1 MSTNYIK
8 LNKSFLDFNKYN
20 NFTYIEVLLS
30 LNIRIPHICYHNQL
44 PVSGNC
50 RLCLGIIGADKKP
63 APLCATSVRPND
75 IVDYNSPRVRR
86 LRQDVLEFLLINHP
100 MDCPSCDQGGEC
112 DLQDYSYNY
121 GSDRSRHTFTFKKA
135 ILNKDRGAIVKTVM
149 NRCLNCTRCTRFFA
163 EVVGSTLIGII
174 GRGINSEI
182 GSYVD
187 TKFIDCEFSGNVI
200 DLCPVGALTSQ
211 ANAFS
216 YRPWNLTRYNSFDAL
231 DSLGSCITLHFYGA
245 QIVKVTPRINY
256 NLNLNW
262 ISDKIRYV
270 FDGLYKQRILK
281 PLYRDLSNNNNLITI
296 SWNEVFFNLKK
307 DLLLNLNKNLNIG
320 LYLGEL
326 LNNEIIFN
334 ASKFM
339 DIIGNS
345 NKYSVQDTLFINNDF
360 NSNYL
365 FNSKINALNNN
376 TDCCVIF
383 GSNLKSELPLLNVR
397 LRKQYLTNA
406 LPILNFGVKTNLMY
420 PTYFFGFKLKSII
433 KFVEGNSFFCKLLFN
448 KKNPLFLLNMD
459 LFKNETLYNFFI
471 SLKNILISNIKTID
485 NSNFNYIYPNIDL
498 YNKLYINIQTKYKDN
513 INSLN
518 CLYLL
523 NVDNKFD
530 NLIKNNIKLINDLYI
545 IYQGHHYNKYIKYAN
560 IVLPSKPYLQEYG
573 SFINIEGDVCKIK
586 DVIFDDNIY
595 VKENIIILY
604 SVFSTLFNKIKL
616 NLKKIIDNKDIYNFN
631 PTLNTDETYS
641 IKDNIKLFNTI
652 KIQNNIIKNYT
663 LNSTF
668 YKFYANDNISIS
680 SQIMSNCNKSLVKR
694 SNY

>member
-163 EVVGSTLIGII
+163 EVVGNTLIGII

-281 PLYRDLSNNNNLITI
+281 PLYRDISNNNNLITI

-365 FNSKINALNNN
+365 FNSKINALNN

-420 PTYFFGFKLKSII
+420 PTYFFGFKLKSVI

-471 SLKNILISNIKTID
+471 SLKNILISNIKTIN

-668 YKFYANDNISIS
+668 YKFYANDNISMS